1 MPFPLCFRFVSYARS
16 MSSYIPGVDIKA
28 LQAPHRVYCDVDG
41 VAALFYSET
50 DFDELFR
57 LNLDMETLGNSYA
70 RLNNCVFFE
79 LEPRSVDISWNS
91 YSTEKLSE
99 LSWQED
105 VDFIW
110 LTTWRHEAP
119 NKLDNLFNIHS
130 AGYLEWNDQKGS
142 DIGKL
147 DALLKAESINPSQKF
162 VWIDDT
168 ATTEQAEKQFMSLN
182 FEYITRTPRSA
193 EGITPTDIQQIQQF
207 FKEGK

>member
-1 MPFPLCFRFVSYARS
+1 MPFPLRFKFVSYARS

-41 VAALFYSET
+41 VAALFYSEAE
-50 DFDELFR
+50 FDELFR
-57 LNLDMETLGNSYA
+57 LHLDMETLGNSYA
-70 RLNNCVFFE
+70 RLNDCVFFG
-79 LEPRSVDISWNS
+79 LGSRSVDISWNS
-91 YSTEKLSE
+91 HSTEKLSE
-99 LSWQED
+99 LSQQED

-119 NKLDNLFNIHS
+119 NKLDKLFNIHS
-130 AGYLEWNDQKGS
+130 VGYLEWNDHKGS
-142 DIGKL
+142 DVGKL
-147 DALLKAESINPSQKF
+147 DALLKAESINSSQKF

-168 ATTEQAEKQFMSLN
+168 ATTEQAENKLVSLGLKHVT
-182 FEYITRTPRSA
+182 YTPHSA